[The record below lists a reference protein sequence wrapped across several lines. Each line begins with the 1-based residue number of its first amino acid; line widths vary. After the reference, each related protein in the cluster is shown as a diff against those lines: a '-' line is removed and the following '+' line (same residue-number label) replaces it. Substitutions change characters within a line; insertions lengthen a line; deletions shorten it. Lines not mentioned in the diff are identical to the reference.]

1 MAVKSERGR
10 SRRSIFS
17 VKQRRGQKMSSIIQ
31 SDVPGSSVDKDM
43 HYECIDKMETKKYL
57 RKSYYCHIECFEL
70 TLWPHL
76 CGEEP

>member
-31 SDVPGSSVDKDM
+31 SDVLGSSVDEDM
-43 HYECIDKMETKKYL
+43 HSERTGQNE
-57 RKSYYCHIECFEL
+57 S
-70 TLWPHL
+70 
-76 CGEEP
+76 

>member
-31 SDVPGSSVDKDM
+31 SDVLGSSVDKDM
-43 HYECIDKMETKKYL
+43 HCECTDKMGAKKYL
-57 RKSYYCHIECFEL
+57 RESYYRHIECFEL
-70 TLWPHL
+70 TLWLHL
-76 CGEEP
+76 CGEDP

>member
-1 MAVKSERGR
+1 
-10 SRRSIFS
+10 
-17 VKQRRGQKMSSIIQ
+17 MSSIIQ

-76 CGEEP
+76 CGEDP